1 MTKLLQRVW
10 SAIMN
15 MFKVDG
21 NLSIDTSNVYV
32 NGEKADLSVC
42 NISDVDYSKLVV
54 EGKCKSNVI
63 YVVSSDCINAYG
75 QQLKNLAAPTDLSDA
90 TTKEYVDA
98 QLSDVHCMTRDE
110 VVQIAKEVF
119 KNSLSSILSMI

>member
-1 MTKLLQRVW
+1 
-10 SAIMN
+10 MN

-42 NISDVDYSKLVV
+42 SVSDVDYSRLVV
-54 EGKCKSNVI
+54 EGKCESNVI
-63 YVVSSDCINAYG
+63 YVVSSDSINAYG

-90 TTKEYVDA
+90 ATKEYVDT
-98 QLSDVHCMTRDE
+98 QLSGMHGITRDE
-110 VVQIAKEVF
+110 VV
-119 KNSLSSILSMI
+119 